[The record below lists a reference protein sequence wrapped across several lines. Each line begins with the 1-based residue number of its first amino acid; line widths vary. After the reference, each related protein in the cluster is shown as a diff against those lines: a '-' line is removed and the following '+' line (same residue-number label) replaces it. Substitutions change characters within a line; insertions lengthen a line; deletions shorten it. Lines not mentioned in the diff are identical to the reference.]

1 MSLKLTPTTE
11 KFIVH
16 WGEMGGTWGVNRSVA
31 QIHALLYLTEEPL
44 HAEQIS
50 VLLGV
55 ARSNVS
61 TSIKELLNWRL
72 INRTQVLGDRRDHYE
87 AVKDNWDIVLRI
99 AEGRKKREIDPT
111 LHMLRLV
118 ANNTEYDHEVS
129 PAQRKQIDELIGFME
144 TTTKWFDDII
154 TIPQDKLVR
163 LMKMGTKVAKF
174 LGK

>member
-1 MSLKLTPTTE
+1 MTIRLTPTTE

-31 QIHALLYLTEEPL
+31 QIHALLYLSEEPL

-61 TSIKELLNWRL
+61 NSIKELLNWRL
-72 INRTQVLGDRRDHYE
+72 INRAQILGDRRDHYV

-111 LHMLRLV
+111 LHMLRAV
-118 ANNTEYDHEVS
+118 ADNTNYDHEVTS
-129 PAQRKQIDELIGFME
+129 VQRRQIDELIGFME

-154 TIPQDKLVR
+154 TIPQNKLLR